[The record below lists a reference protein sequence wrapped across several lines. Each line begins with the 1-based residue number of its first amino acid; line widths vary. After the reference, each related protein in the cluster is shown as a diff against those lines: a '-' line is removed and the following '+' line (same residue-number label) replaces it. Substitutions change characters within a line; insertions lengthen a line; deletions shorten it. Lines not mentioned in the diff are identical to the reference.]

1 MDYYLNKSLSNIE
14 YLDETNHLQL
24 EIWKDIEGF
33 ENKYQVSDLGRFKSL
48 NFHRQGIPKILFQEI
63 TKTGY
68 LRVSLYEKSK
78 KHRFLCHRLV
88 AIAFIHNPDNKPQVN
103 HKSGIKHNNS
113 KINLEWN
120 TMSENIIHSFKNGFH
135 NSEKGEKRNNSKLT
149 EKDVLEIRNIGRTKT
164 LNLIA
169 KDYGV
174 SFQLISNI
182 INRKCWRHI

>member
-1 MDYYLNKSLSNIE
+1 MEYKCVIANKELIIKKW
-14 YLDETNHLQL
+14 DE
-24 EIWKDIEGF
+24 EI
-33 ENKYQVSDLGRFKSL
+33 R
-48 NFHRQGIPKILFQEI
+48 
-63 TKTGY
+63 
-68 LRVSLYEKSK
+68 
-78 KHRFLCHRLV
+78 
-88 AIAFIHNPDNKPQVN
+88 
-103 HKSGIKHNNS
+103 KHNNS